1 LFFGGNTMSIEE
13 AIKRLLGRS
22 WSSYAELR
30 GAVRKVGGV
39 DGFFDCFE
47 EWQPGVVIIRKN
59 PIGKEAAGFTF
70 QVSLK
75 KAALAA

>member
-1 LFFGGNTMSIEE
+1 MDVEE
-13 AIKRLLGRS
+13 AIKRLLGRT
-22 WSSYAELR
+22 WSSYEELC

-47 EWQPGVVIIRKN
+47 EWKPGVVIIHKN
-59 PIGKEAAGFTF
+59 PLGKEAAGFTF

-75 KAALAA
+75 KAAIAA